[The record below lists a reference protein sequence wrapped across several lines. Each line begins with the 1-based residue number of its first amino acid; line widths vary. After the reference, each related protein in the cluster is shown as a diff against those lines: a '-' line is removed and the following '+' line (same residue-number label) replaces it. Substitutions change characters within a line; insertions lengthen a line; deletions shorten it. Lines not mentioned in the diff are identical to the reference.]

1 MPTIYVVDGFTV
13 AIYTRDHRPPHVH
26 VFHRDGEVVIA
37 IGEPG
42 EDPEVRAVYG
52 LRTWEVA
59 RAVEIVR
66 ENQAAIRDA
75 WREYH
80 GY

>member
-1 MPTIYVVDGFTV
+1 MPTIYVVDGFRV
-13 AIYTRDHRPPHVH
+13 EIYTRDHRPPHVH
-26 VFHRDGEVVIA
+26 VFYRDGEAIIG
-37 IGEPG
+37 IGESG
-42 EDPEVRAVYG
+42 QDPEVRSRYN

-59 RAVEIVR
+59 RALDIVR
-66 ENQAAIRDA
+66 ENQAAFREA

>member
-1 MPTIYVVDGFTV
+1 VNGFTV
-13 AIYTRDHRPPHVH
+13 TVYTRDHRLPLVH
-26 VFHRDGEVVIA
+26 VFFRDGEAVIA
-37 IGEPG
+37 VGEPG
-42 EDPEVRAVYG
+42 EDPNVRAVYG